1 MIRFLKRL
9 LFGPDIEFEVGQV
22 VLLTKPYSYL
32 GYLPV
37 KFEMIPEYWR
47 VVEILSEDHG
57 RIRVCISPIFDA
69 HKRTL
74 VKRGYFPE
82 VIHVEPGHIE
92 PASDF
97 IQILYGGKNGH

>member
-9 LFGPDIEFEVGQV
+9 IFGQKIEFEVGQV
-22 VLLTKPYSYL
+22 VRLIKPYSYL

-37 KFEMIPEYWR
+37 KFDLIPQYWR
-47 VVEILSEDHG
+47 VNEILSEDYG
-57 RIRVCISPIFDA
+57 RIRIVIVPIFDA
-69 HKRTL
+69 HKKAL
-74 VKRGYFPE
+74 VKKGYFPE
-82 VIHVEPGHIE
+82 SIHVEPGHIE